1 VQLVNAV
8 AHCLRLLA
16 ILESKQACLL
26 ACLLRLVACLF
37 KQAKRLCI
45 NLQASKQADSS
56 MLAWLLELRLV
67 VDEVVS
73 VAVK

>member
-1 VQLVNAV
+1 VLG
-8 AHCLRLLA
+8 
-16 ILESKQACLL
+16 CLL
-26 ACLLRLVACLF
+26 IQTS
-37 KQAKRLCI
+37 QAPLYEF
-45 NLQASKQADSS
+45 ASKQADSS